1 MAVSEETVA
10 RAPPSAP
17 RLWRR
22 PQAQRAQR
30 GKSGQGPL
38 WAQATQGR
46 PRGGPSNPGAA
57 QAAPRGG
64 SIGHQGAA
72 HRGAKGGAQGGP
84 GTRGPPGPLEG
95 GPLEGGPLEGAA
107 RGGFPRAGGGCSAVH
122 SMTRDGDG
130 AGAGAAPHVSCWVCN
145 GIVVLPESVSACD
158 PERPSS
164 ALRVA
169 LHYVVVLSS
178 RFMAG

>member
-1 MAVSEETVA
+1 MGTN
-10 RAPPSAP
+10 
-17 RLWRR
+17 
-22 PQAQRAQR
+22 
-30 GKSGQGPL
+30 GQ
-38 WAQATQGR
+38 
-46 PRGGPSNPGAA
+46 GAA
-57 QAAPRGG
+57 QAEPRGWPERA
-64 SIGHQGAA
+64 S
-72 HRGAKGGAQGGP
+72 R
-84 GTRGPPGPLEG
+84 
-95 GPLEGGPLEGAA
+95 EGAA

-130 AGAGAAPHVSCWVCN
+130 AGAGAAPHVSCWVSN

-158 PERPSS
+158 PEQPSS